1 MRDPAQKYRKA
12 VKLLGRL
19 GLHRPAR
26 LVCRLARRRC
36 PEYRGEFL
44 VLLAHFTAE
53 AGDRDT
59 SLETLELCARE
70 NPEGS
75 RRATRAGRDSQGEAG
90 QARRGGQLLRTRSL
104 DGWCHQQGV
113 PRRSPNPA
121 TAVPGR
127 TLLIEK
133 NVPHNNEE
141 LTRSAQGRAER
152 GPRS

>member
-70 NPEGS
+70 NPEEADALLGLAGIHREKQGRLEEAAS
-75 RRATRAGRDSQGEAG
+75 YYEHALSMAGATSKEFRAD
-90 QARRGGQLLRTRSL
+90 LRTRL
-104 DGWCHQQGV
+104 QRC
-113 PRRSPNPA
+113 
-121 TAVPGR
+121 
-127 TLLIEK
+127 
-133 NVPHNNEE
+133 
-141 LTRSAQGRAER
+141 R
-152 GPRS
+152 GGPS